1 MLYFFI
7 TFYNIIN
14 DIFPQ
19 TLTSQSNSL
28 GILLS
33 KALSLAVNMA
43 KYKPFISVTADQ
55 LAFGYD
61 DALVS
66 LAHTF
71 YPRHKRPMDRMGLLI
86 GVCMQ

>member
-1 MLYFFI
+1 MTHFI
-7 TFYNIIN
+7 NSV
-14 DIFPQ
+14 IFLFQ

-28 GILLS
+28 GFLLS
-33 KALSLAVNMA
+33 KALSFAINMA
-43 KYKPFISVTADQ
+43 NYKPFISVTADQ

-71 YPRHKRPMDRMGLLI
+71 YPKHKRPMDRMGLLI
-86 GVCMQ
+86 GVSLESL